1 MGIITERLA
10 STGSCGAAKF
20 DSQRQLAKHVKDQGH
35 GLKGRAQAAIQLAA
49 KRNAQGAAPTAAQE
63 AAPTAAQGAAPT
75 AAQEAAPAAAPT
87 ATQGAAPTAAQG
99 AAPIAAPTAAQGAA
113 PTAAQGAAP
122 TTEPQGT
129 GDSSEEGDLEDC
141 QVVGVR
147 RSGDQFERFLWWT
160 EHGKDECT
168 YEPTANTIDL
178 EFLCSSNIQIHYLDG
193 TSIDARVVSCRP
205 DSDSTGNDPAVFLLE
220 RYGATAR
227 HLPRGRDNRQLE
239 LNLVAWDA
247 PNIVG
252 WNALGCTEWDPLAL

>member
-1 MGIITERLA
+1 MQF
-10 STGSCGAAKF
+10 GSH
-20 DSQRQLAKHVKDQGH
+20 RQLAKHVKDQGH

-49 KRNAQGAAPTAAQE
+49 KRNAQGAAPTAAQGAAQEAAPTAAQE

-75 AAQEAAPAAAPT
+75 AAQEAAPTAAQEAAPT
-87 ATQGAAPTAAQG
+87 VAQEAAPTAAQE
-99 AAPIAAPTAAQGAA
+99 
-113 PTAAQGAAP
+113 AAP
-122 TTEPQGT
+122 TTEPQGIE
-129 GDSSEEGDLEDC
+129 DNNEEGDLEDC

-168 YEPTANTIDL
+168 YEPTANTIDP

-205 DSDSTGNDPAVFLLE
+205 DSDSTGNGPAVFLLE

-227 HLPRGRDNRQLE
+227 HLPRGRDNRQFE

-247 PNIVG
+247 PEIVG
-252 WNALGCTEWDPLAL
+252 WDALGCTECDPLAL